1 MTFNDQFKTDL
12 RKRYFILTDGD
23 TKNDIECISF
33 VQSKCQNLR
42 LYIFSLG
49 LDSNTAFGERL
60 AVVGGGT
67 HSLVHDGNL
76 RGLKGTVVKAL
87 QTSMNPILTDCRW
100 GFNQFLKPKVD
111 LTRNQQV
118 FDSEFF
124 SIDDFSNGNFKW
136 SLHIKDQ
143 EKNQSFLEYTF
154 GQPDFEELTGQQA
167 DALFKIVAHRKIIDP
182 NYADKAKKL

>member
-1 MTFNDQFKTDL
+1 
-12 RKRYFILTDGD
+12 
-23 TKNDIECISF
+23 
-33 VQSKCQNLR
+33 
-42 LYIFSLG
+42 
-49 LDSNTAFGERL
+49 
-60 AVVGGGT
+60 
-67 HSLVHDGNL
+67 
-76 RGLKGTVVKAL
+76 
-87 QTSMNPILTDCRW
+87 MNPILTDCRW